1 MARRPRAKHTK
12 YTQATLTKVDAKD
25 GSVAVMIK
33 NRKGK
38 EVAKTFEVA
47 EGAKCFDST
56 GKVAKLD
63 AFKPGDDIVITRKS
77 GKITEMRMHAEA
89 TITKMDAK
97 EGTVTVKM
105 MDKEG
110 KEVEKTF
117 QLTEDVEYIDTTGQV
132 ASLDVFQS
140 GDQVLFIESEGK
152 IKELKKD
159 TKHNAAS
166 DKKVRPQVISARCS
180 LTIQVIRHG
189 AILFARCRGSLF
201 AQ

>member
-1 MARRPRAKHTK
+1 MLRASFCSLAVLALFAIGLARADVAKTKSDKHTK
-12 YTQATLTKVDAKD
+12 HTQATITKVDAKD
-25 GSVAVMIK
+25 GSVTVMMK

-63 AFKPGDDIVITRKS
+63 AFKPGDDIVITRKA

-89 TITKMDAK
+89 TITKVDAK
-97 EGTVTVKM
+97 DGTITVKM
-105 MDKEG
+105 MDKDG

-117 QLTEDVEYIDTTGQV
+117 QLTEDAEYIDTTGRV

-140 GDQVLFIESEGK
+140 GDQVLFIEREGK

-159 TKHNAAS
+159 TKHNKTG
-166 DKKVRPQVISARCS
+166 DKHVSAK
-180 LTIQVIRHG
+180 
-189 AILFARCRGSLF
+189 
-201 AQ
+201 

>member
-1 MARRPRAKHTK
+1 LAVLAVFVIGLARADDAKTKNAKHTK
-12 YTQATLTKVDAKD
+12 NTQATITKVDAEKNT
-25 GSVAVMIK
+25 VTVMM
-33 NRKGK
+33 RGQKGK
-38 EVAKTFEVA
+38 KVEKTFQVA
-47 EGAKCFDST
+47 EGAECFDST

-89 TITKMDAK
+89 TITKVDAK

-117 QLTEDVEYIDTTGQV
+117 QLTEDVEYIDTTGRV

-140 GDQVLFIESEGK
+140 GDQVLFIEREGK

-159 TKHNAAS
+159 TKHNKTG
-166 DKKVRPQVISARCS
+166 DKHVSAK
-180 LTIQVIRHG
+180 
-189 AILFARCRGSLF
+189 
-201 AQ
+201 

>member
-1 MARRPRAKHTK
+1 MLRASFCSFAVLAVFVIGLARADDAKTKSVKHTK
-12 YTQATLTKVDAKD
+12 HTQATITKVDAEKN
-25 GSVAVMIK
+25 SVTVMM
-33 NRKGK
+33 RGRQGG
-38 EVAKTFEVA
+38 EVEKTFQVA
-47 EGAKCFDST
+47 EGAECFDST

-89 TITKMDAK
+89 TITKVDAK

-105 MDKEG
+105 MDQEG

-117 QLTEDVEYIDTTGQV
+117 QLTEDVEYIDTTGRV

-140 GDQVLFIESEGK
+140 GDQVLFIENEGK

-159 TKHNAAS
+159 TKHTKTGEKHVNA
-166 DKKVRPQVISARCS
+166 K
-180 LTIQVIRHG
+180 
-189 AILFARCRGSLF
+189 
-201 AQ
+201 

>member
-1 MARRPRAKHTK
+1 MLRASFCSLAVLAVFAIGLARADVAKTKSDKHTK
-12 YTQATLTKVDAKD
+12 HTQATITKVDAKD
-25 GSVAVMIK
+25 GSVTVMMK

-63 AFKPGDDIVITRKS
+63 AFKPGDDIVITRKA

-89 TITKMDAK
+89 TITKVDAK
-97 EGTVTVKM
+97 DGTITVKM
-105 MDKEG
+105 MDKDG

-117 QLTEDVEYIDTTGQV
+117 QLTEDAEYIDTTGRV

-140 GDQVLFIESEGK
+140 GDQVLFIEREGK

-159 TKHNAAS
+159 TKHNKTG
-166 DKKVRPQVISARCS
+166 DKHVSAK
-180 LTIQVIRHG
+180 
-189 AILFARCRGSLF
+189 
-201 AQ
+201 

>member
-1 MARRPRAKHTK
+1 MTQRPRATNSTKH
-12 YTQATLTKVDAKD
+12 TQATITKVDAEKNT
-25 GSVAVMIK
+25 VTVMMK
-33 NRKGK
+33 GRKGE
-38 EVAKTFEVA
+38 EVEKTFQVA
-47 EGAKCFDST
+47 EGAECFDST

-63 AFKPGDDIVITRKS
+63 AFKPGDDIVITRKA

-89 TITKMDAK
+89 TITKVDAK

-117 QLTEDVEYIDTTGQV
+117 QLMEDVEYIDTTGRV

-159 TKHNAAS
+159 TKHTKTG
-166 DKKVRPQVISARCS
+166 DKHISAK
-180 LTIQVIRHG
+180 
-189 AILFARCRGSLF
+189 
-201 AQ
+201 